1 METLKK
7 GISAVLLAYGEGENL
22 KVLIPMIKEK
32 LDGIGEEYE
41 VVVVDGPEQTD
52 DSAAICAENGARYY
66 NQEKPGFAEAFKKG
80 IREASYRT
88 FLILDADMS
97 HDPKHI
103 PDIYEKFVSEKAD
116 VVIGSRYVKGGVSN
130 DAFTSKVM
138 SHILNTVYGVVLGI
152 RAKDMST
159 DYRMYRTVRLKKVV
173 DELKCKNYDVLQEVL
188 LYLKLDKQSEGRRF
202 TVREVPITFEKR
214 MFGKSKRQLL
224 KFILS
229 YMKSVIYL
237 TGVRI
242 SYNKRRAE

>member
-32 LDGIGEEYE
+32 LEATGEAYE
-41 VVVVDGPEQTD
+41 VVVVDGPKQTD
-52 DSAAICAENGARYY
+52 DSAGICSENGARYY
-66 NQEKPGFAEAFKKG
+66 NQELPGFAEAFKKG
-80 IREASYRT
+80 IREAAYRT

-97 HDPKHI
+97 HDPKYI
-103 PDIYEKFVSEKAD
+103 PDIYSKFVGEKAD

-152 RAKDMST
+152 KAKDMST
-159 DYRMYRTVRLKKVV
+159 DYRMYRTVRLKRVV
-173 DELKCKNYDVLQEVL
+173 DKLKCKNYDVLQEVL
-188 LYLKLDKQSEGRRF
+188 LYLKLDKQDEEKRF
-202 TVREVPITFEKR
+202 RVREVPITFEKR
-214 MFGKSKRQLL
+214 MYGESKRQLV
-224 KFILS
+224 KFIIS

-237 TGVRI
+237 TGVRLKH
-242 SYNKRRAE
+242 KRS

>member
-1 METLKK
+1 MEALKK

-32 LDGIGEEYE
+32 LEAIGEKYE
-41 VVVVDGPEQTD
+41 IVVVDGPEQTD
-52 DSAAICAENGARYY
+52 DSAAICEENGARYY
-66 NQEKPGFAEAFKKG
+66 NQEMKGFAEAFKKG

-97 HDPKHI
+97 HDPKYI
-103 PDIYEKFVSEKAD
+103 PAIYDKFVSEKAD

-138 SHILNTVYGVVLGI
+138 SHILNSVYGVVLGI

-173 DELKCKNYDVLQEVL
+173 DLLKCRNYDVLQEVL
-188 LYLKLDKQSEGRRF
+188 LYLKLDKQSEGKRF

-214 MFGKSKRQLL
+214 MYGESKRQLL

-237 TGVRI
+237 TGVRLF
-242 SYNKRRAE
+242 AL

>member
-32 LDGIGEEYE
+32 LEAIGEVYE
-41 VVVVDGPEQTD
+41 IVVVDGPKQTD
-52 DSAAICAENGARYY
+52 DSAAVCEENGARYF
-66 NQEKPGFAEAFKKG
+66 NQEKPGFGEAFRKG

-88 FLILDADMS
+88 FLIMDADFS
-97 HDPKHI
+97 HDPKYI
-103 PDIYEKFVSEKAD
+103 PDIYAKFTKEKAD
-116 VVIGSRYVKGGVSN
+116 VVIGSRYVAGGVSN
-130 DAFTSKVM
+130 DAFSSKVM

-173 DELKCKNYDVLQEVL
+173 DSLKCKNYDVLQEVL
-188 LYLKLDKQSEGRRF
+188 LYLKLDKKSEEKRF
-202 TVREVPITFEKR
+202 KVCEVPITFEKR
-214 MFGKSKRQLL
+214 KYGESKRQLL

-237 TGVRI
+237 TGVRLG
-242 SYNKRRAE
+242 YNKRRSE